1 MTSTATNDAILRA
14 ACAQA
19 GLHSSTA
26 SVLRQHAAS
35 VWLLRDVDI
44 VVRIGRSAERA
55 ERAVRITHWLHEQGF
70 PAVQPIDIDQPI
82 TIDNAAV
89 TFWKHYPQHGR
100 PAPGAAALG
109 GLLRRLHHVP
119 QPPVTLETYVPLSA
133 LGAVLESDTQLSE
146 GDRSWLID
154 RRMRLLRTYQ
164 QLQSE
169 LGEGFIHGDA
179 YPGNALWD
187 GDTVRL
193 GDWDEVARGPRE
205 LDLVS
210 THQGERFG
218 RSAAKRQAF
227 TDAYGWDVT
236 VWAGYSTLRDIRELH
251 TLGAY
256 LARAGRGDATAFA
269 ELRYRV
275 ATLRA
280 GDRHSLWHAT

>member
-19 GLHSSTA
+19 GLNSSTA
-26 SVLRQHAAS
+26 SALRQHAAS

-55 ERAVRITHWLHEQGF
+55 ELAVRITRWLHEQGF
-70 PAVQPIDIDQPI
+70 PAVRPIDIDQPV
-82 TIDNAAV
+82 TLDDAAV
-89 TFWKHYPQHGR
+89 TFWTHYPQHGR

-109 GLLRRLHHVP
+109 GLLRRLHHLS
-119 QPPVTLETYVPLSA
+119 QPPVALETYVPLSA
-133 LGAVLESDTQLSE
+133 LGTVLESDTQLSE

-154 RRMRLLRTYQ
+154 RRMHLLSTCQ
-164 QLQSE
+164 QLQSV

-187 GDTVRL
+187 GDSVRL

-205 LDLVS
+205 LDLVN

-218 RSAAKRQAF
+218 RSAAERQAF
-227 TDAYGWDVT
+227 SDAYGWDVT
-236 VWAGYSTLRDIRELH
+236 AWPGYSTLREVRDLH

-256 LARAGRGDATAFA
+256 IARAGRRDARAAA
-269 ELRYRV
+269 ELRHRV

-280 GDRHSLWHAT
+280 GDRRSLWHAT